1 MRRLQVRPADYTAS
15 APGPFPREILRKPAS
30 IDPYDYEDFV
40 IHDYQ
45 ARPHIKA
52 AVAV

>member
-1 MRRLQVRPADYTAS
+1 VKVVLNERLAYDIAS
-15 APGPFPREILRKPAS
+15 HSLLTHLLAQQAGR
-30 IDPYDYEDFV
+30 DPCFHEDFV

-52 AVAV
+52 AGTV